1 MNRKQ
6 STILFSADLSPERL
20 SEIKNVA
27 ADATLIQ
34 TKSADELAT
43 EMTRAHIVGGSVP
56 KELLASATQ
65 LEWVHSWAAGPDYQ
79 LYEAFVEHPAL
90 LTSSAGNGAI
100 PLAEHA
106 IMLMLMLNRDALRW
120 IKSQQERK
128 WDRFTHGE
136 LNGLT
141 LGIIGAGHSG
151 KDLALKAKAFHMR
164 VLGMRRSSEPA
175 ANFDEFFARD
185 DLHTMLAQCDFVVVT
200 APLTDETRGLLD
212 AAALDAMKPTAHL
225 VCFSRGGIID
235 DAALLAALSSGRIAG
250 AGLDAHGIEPLP
262 PESPFWSLPNVIV
275 TPHNGATTKAT
286 GERGFEIFLENLRRY
301 MDGRDDLI
309 NRVDKRAG
317 Y

>member
-1 MNRKQ
+1 MSRKHF
-6 STILFSADLSPERL
+6 TILVSADFAPERL
-20 SEIKNVA
+20 SEIGRVA
-27 ADATLIQ
+27 SDATLIQ
-34 TKSADELAT
+34 PKNADELAR
-43 EMTRAHIVGGSVP
+43 ELPRAHIVGGAVP
-56 KELLASATQ
+56 EGLLALASQ
-65 LEWVHSWAAGPDYQ
+65 LQWVHSWAAGPDHQ

-106 IMLMLMLNRDALRW
+106 MMLMLMLNRNALRW
-120 IKSQQERK
+120 IDSQRERK

-175 ANFDEFFARD
+175 NNFDEFFTRD
-185 DLHTMLAQCDFVVVT
+185 DLHSMLTLCDFVVVT
-200 APLTDETRGLLD
+200 APLTDETRGMLD
-212 AAALDAMKPTAHL
+212 AAALAAMKPSAHL
-225 VCFSRGGIID
+225 MCFSRGGIID
-235 DAALLAALSSGRIAG
+235 DAALITALKAGKIAG
-250 AGLDAHGIEPLP
+250 AGLDAHGVEPLP
-262 PESPFWSLPNVIV
+262 AESPFWSLPNVII

-286 GERGFEIFLENLRRY
+286 SERGFGIFIENLRRY
-301 MDGRDDLI
+301 MDGRNDLI
-309 NRVDKRAG
+309 NRVDKRVG